1 MDHDID
7 IDIPN
12 FHHEESPPPL
22 FLSLWQYLVW
32 LSGPNY
38 SVLVA
43 VFAII
48 IIQYKSTLANFFYY
62 AREEGWQQ
70 AMLECIL
77 GIKEIASAYHQ
88 MARELIRSIRQ
99 YRTSLSSNTTQAQ
112 RAIGGAPPPLVT
124 VPLVESDTTKS
135 RPENSSSD
143 TKKYTLPK
151 SQFSLESRIEPAFL
165 DEKDYPPG
173 WLVYHPRLGVVPK
186 DEADK
191 FDRDNPTKLF
201 FQPILN
207 QSIEAR

>member
-1 MDHDID
+1 MNHDID
-7 IDIPN
+7 IEIPN
-12 FHHEESPPPL
+12 FHDEESPP
-22 FLSLWQYLVW
+22 SSSLVW

-43 VFAII
+43 LSVII
-48 IIQYKSTLANFFYY
+48 IIQYKSRIADFFYY
-62 AREEGWQQ
+62 VREEGWQQ

-99 YRTSLSSNTTQAQ
+99 NHISMPSNAAHSQMS
-112 RAIGGAPPPLVT
+112 IGGAPPPLVT
-124 VPLVESDTTKS
+124 VPLEESDATKS
-135 RPENSSSD
+135 RSENSSSD
-143 TKKYTLPK
+143 TKKHTLSR
-151 SQFSLESRIEPAFL
+151 SQFSIESRIEPAFL

-173 WLVYHPRLGVVPK
+173 WLVYHPSLGVVPK

-191 FDRDNPTKLF
+191 FDRDNPTNF
-201 FQPILN
+201 FLQPILN